1 MNLRMLG
8 TRRAVGVVSALAAT
22 LVWLPAPPASAGFG
36 IALRPAHADPAD
48 PATRAYFKP
57 TVTPGQTFTDEV
69 IVTNSGDAPIDLA
82 VSGVDGLTAPTS
94 GAVYGNRQDPVKK
107 AGAWVVPAAG
117 TVTVAP
123 HSELPVRFTVKV
135 PNNVGAG
142 DHLAGIAFEDV
153 HPASAGS
160 NFAVTQ
166 VVRAVM
172 GVQIIVPGP
181 GAFAAHVDNAALQSL
196 PGVSAASVL
205 VTLGNSGARLGKPG
219 LSVAL
224 SGPNGYQRT
233 VSRTLDTILPG
244 DTIAYPLAWPDV
256 LPPGDYTITATAG
269 APSATGTPGAPAGA
283 PSDPPAVHT
292 VSAHLG
298 APLAGVPA
306 PGVITPAPAPA
317 RHSGRGYPWVL
328 VIVVAVAGIGGGLL
342 LGRRGGGGG
351 APAGEPATALATEGR
366 SQLPV
371 DR

>member
-1 MNLRMLG
+1 VNLSSTLLRS
-8 TRRAVGVVSALAAT
+8 RRAAGAAALVAAA
-22 LVWLPAPPASAGFG
+22 LLWVPAAPASAGFG
-36 IALRPAHADPAD
+36 IALRPAHADPGD
-48 PATRAYFKP
+48 QSTRAYFKP
-57 TVTPGQTFTDEV
+57 TVAPGGTFTDEV
-69 IVTNSGDAPIDLA
+69 IVTNTGDTPLELA
-82 VSGVDGLTAPTS
+82 VSGVDGLTAATS

-107 AGAWVVPAAG
+107 AGAWVSAAAA

-123 HSELPVRFTVKV
+123 HTELPVPFTVKV
-135 PNNVGAG
+135 PRDAAAG

-153 HPASAGS
+153 HPTSAGS

-172 GVQIIVPGP
+172 GVQVVVPGP
-181 GAFAAHVDNAALQSL
+181 GAFGVHVDNATLQSL

-244 DTIAYPLAWPDV
+244 DTIAYPFAWPDV
-256 LPPGDYTITATAG
+256 LRAGDYSITATA
-269 APSATGTPGAPAGA
+269 TPGAANPGA
-283 PSDPPAVHT
+283 PGGSPVVEGATVVRT

-298 APLAGVPA
+298 TPLAGVPA
-306 PGVITPAPAPA
+306 SGVIAPAPA
-317 RHSGRGYPWVL
+317 RHSSGGFPMWVVVVL
-328 VIVVAVAGIGGGLL
+328 VAAAGIGGGLYV
-342 LGRRGGGGG
+342 GRRGRGSTP
-351 APAGEPATALATEGR
+351 PADERALATER
-366 SQLPV
+366 ASRYPV

>member
-1 MNLRMLG
+1 MNLCSLG
-8 TRRAVGVVSALAAT
+8 TRRAVGVVSALTAA

-57 TVTPGQTFTDEV
+57 TVTPGQTFTDQV

-82 VSGVDGLTAPTS
+82 VSGVHGLTASTS

-107 AGAWVVPAAG
+107 AGAWVTPAAG
-117 TVTVAP
+117 TMTVAP
-123 HSELPVRFTVKV
+123 HSELPVSFTVKV
-135 PNNVGAG
+135 PNDAGAG

-153 HPASAGS
+153 HPASAGG

-172 GVQIIVPGP
+172 GVQVIVAGA
-181 GAFAAHVDNAALQSL
+181 GAFAAHVDDAALQSL
-196 PGVSAASVL
+196 PGVRAASVL
-205 VTLGNSGARLGKPG
+205 VTLGNSGTRLGKPG

-224 SGPNGYQRT
+224 SGPNGYERT

-256 LPPGDYTITATAG
+256 LPPGDYTITATANAPGNAPG
-269 APSATGTPGAPAGA
+269 ATPGDA
-283 PSDPPAVHT
+283 PAVHT
-292 VSAHLG
+292 VSTHLR
-298 APLAGVPA
+298 AALAGVPA
-306 PGVITPAPAPA
+306 PGVVTPAPGPA
-317 RHSGRGYPWVL
+317 RRSGHGYPWVL

-342 LGRRGGGGG
+342 LGRRGGR
-351 APAGEPATALATEGR
+351 AGQPVAEPATALATEGQSR
-366 SQLPV
+366 LPV